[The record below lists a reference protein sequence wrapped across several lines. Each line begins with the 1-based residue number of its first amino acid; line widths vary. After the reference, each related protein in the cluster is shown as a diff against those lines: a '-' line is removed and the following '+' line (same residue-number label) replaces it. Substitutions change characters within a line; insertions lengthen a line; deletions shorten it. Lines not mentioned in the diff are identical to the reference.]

1 MLESSARGRRLA
13 ASVAL
18 LALVMST
25 AVGHAK
31 CDPTT
36 EPDKS
41 DIATARKAIAD
52 NCDCAN
58 SQTHGDYVSCA
69 AQKANA
75 VLVNKSCAGPVKK
88 CSSRS
93 TCGKPLAVTC
103 CRATSKGTKCSIKKD
118 AAHCTA
124 KQGIVGACTSCCD
137 ACPSPGDGPS
147 CPSPTSTTTTTT
159 TTSSCPPATA
169 FYCGVNSCAAPPALC
184 PQGMTCVTTGTACAC
199 TGTTIPCGD
208 PKLSG
213 LTSNFCQWGTC
224 PDGMTCGGVPKA
236 RECGFDCACH

>member
-1 MLESSARGRRLA
+1 MLESSARRRSLA
-13 ASVAL
+13 APLAL
-18 LALVMST
+18 LWLVMSA

-41 DIATARKAIAD
+41 DIAAARAAIAA
-52 NCDCAN
+52 NCDCAAA
-58 SQTHGDYVSCA
+58 QKHGDYVSCA
-69 AQKANA
+69 AQQANT
-75 VLVNKSCAGPVKK
+75 VLVNKSCAGTVKK
-88 CSSRS
+88 CASHS

-103 CRATSKGTKCSIKKD
+103 CRTTSKGTKCTIKKD

-137 ACPSPGDGPS
+137 ACASPGGGPS
-147 CPSPTSTTTTTT
+147 CSAPTSTTTTTT
-159 TTSSCPPATA
+159 TSSSCPPSTA
-169 FYCGVNSCAAPPALC
+169 FYCGVNACGGPPVLC
-184 PQGMTCVTTGTACAC
+184 PLGMTCVTTGTTCAC

-208 PKLSG
+208 PG
-213 LTSNFCQWGTC
+213 LGGAFCQWGTC

-236 RECGFDCACH
+236 GTCGFDCVCH